1 MGAHFCVSIVLKV
14 LMAYLTMIRHRN
26 LLFALT
32 DGGTGGLF
40 WGFTVTII
48 ACIFIYLSVAEMASM

>member
-1 MGAHFCVSIVLKV
+1 MF
-14 LMAYLTMIRHRN
+14 YPRN

-40 WGFTVTII
+40 WGFTVTVI
-48 ACIFIYLSVAEMASM
+48 ASIFIYLSIAEMASM